1 MGRQGLRGVE
11 RVFVLVRARRDSPGG
26 ARFLYNGRTRTEQM
40 KLRRQAGVRMNG
52 MLKAACAAVLLI
64 AATTIEIGCGD
75 TYRPVA
81 LPLPTTTGNPSGAET
96 EVVLNQCPSGSG
108 SACTSS
114 VITDINVSGDT
125 NTGNKVLY
133 NTVAGVVEGSVGTS
147 GATVNIPAIPM
158 AFDYSRTSVFTA
170 NLPTATA
177 PASVTQILLNTS
189 TAGFAANTNTITMY
203 PNSNPIGVAFE
214 YYGSTYTQDYVVDA
228 PKTTTTGTTTTITAT
243 PTCTPYGSLDVIQQA
258 SAELKAQA
266 CVGATPVAAWI
277 YRDQS
282 KVYVLDKTENQVYVV
297 SASTYQWT
305 SKILLPVG
313 LLGVA
318 PIKAAQS
325 NNGQY
330 VYVLNSGTSANGG
343 SISVID
349 GTVDQLVSTVSTNIS
364 TSSLTTTAQPIDIAQ
379 DTNFNDTSAN
389 TQINHVW
396 ILLADGTVSV
406 YDGTIPGQ
414 LTWITSLSTI
424 KAAQA
429 AAGAYPTNLALM
441 RDGTGAYVGV
451 GNTDQIVGI
460 NTAVL
465 ATGAVTP
472 GVNAA
477 GGFGATTSITV
488 GVHRSISATL
498 SYTYTDTTTGNV
510 ATYTTTPP
518 VLLENTVPTVTNVAV
533 SRGGNSADLSKAYAT
548 TTTSTTYYCYDYQ
561 GNSTDCS
568 NDDAWVSGNTVA
580 AAGTTATP
588 APSGVSFLVGTC
600 TDLGLFAV
608 NSSTSLYA
616 MSCPNLYNGTAV
628 VTAASGLS
636 DPLSNTYIPI
646 NTNVTT
652 IVAPWEGTFV
662 GPVVNTC
669 TPMTDG
675 YDQQKYCPA
684 MVPVMVLGRS

>member
-1 MGRQGLRGVE
+1 
-11 RVFVLVRARRDSPGG
+11 
-26 ARFLYNGRTRTEQM
+26 
-40 KLRRQAGVRMNG
+40 MNG

-75 TYRPVA
+75 TYRPIA
-81 LPLPTTTGNPSGAET
+81 SPLPTTTGNPSGAET

-133 NTVAGVVEGSVGTS
+133 NTVAGVVEGSVLSAGTS
-147 GATVNIPAIPM
+147 GASVNIPAIPM
-158 AFDYSRTSVFTA
+158 AFDYNRTSVFTA

-203 PNSNPIGVAFE
+203 ANSNPIGVSFQ

-228 PKTTTTGTTTTITAT
+228 STTTT
-243 PTCTPYGSLDVIQQA
+243 TCPGVGSLDVIVQA
-258 SAELKAQA
+258 TPALKAQA
-266 CVGATPVAAWI
+266 CVGVKPVFAWI

-282 KVYVLDKTENQVYVV
+282 KVFVLDQTENQVYVV

-305 SKILLPVG
+305 NKIPV
-313 LLGVA
+313 GVA

-325 NNGQY
+325 NNGYY
-330 VYVLNSGTSANGG
+330 VYVVNSGDG
-343 SISVID
+343 SVSVID
-349 GTVDQLVSTVSTNIS
+349 GQTEQVVATAHVTTNALCGTICNS
-364 TSSLTTTAQPIDIAQ
+364 PLIDIAQ
-379 DTNFNDTSAN
+379 DTNYNDTSAN

-396 ILLADGTVSV
+396 LLHANGTVSV
-406 YDGTIPGQ
+406 YDGTTPGQ

-424 KAAQA
+424 TAAQA

-477 GGFGATTSITV
+477 SGFGATTSITV

-510 ATYTTTPP
+510 ATYTPPPP

-568 NDDAWVSGNTVA
+568 NDDAWVSGNTVSTT
-580 AAGTTATP
+580 GSTATP

-600 TDLGLFAV
+600 TDLGLVAV

-636 DPLSNTYIPI
+636 DPLSSSYVPI

-652 IVAPWEGTFV
+652 IVAPWEGTFT
-662 GPVVNTC
+662 GPVVSTC

-684 MVPVMVLGRS
+684 MVPVVVLGRS

>member
-1 MGRQGLRGVE
+1 
-11 RVFVLVRARRDSPGG
+11 
-26 ARFLYNGRTRTEQM
+26 
-40 KLRRQAGVRMNG
+40 
-52 MLKAACAAVLLI
+52 
-64 AATTIEIGCGD
+64 
-75 TYRPVA
+75 
-81 LPLPTTTGNPSGAET
+81 
-96 EVVLNQCPSGSG
+96 
-108 SACTSS
+108 
-114 VITDINVSGDT
+114 VIV
-125 NTGNKVLY
+125 
-133 NTVAGVVEGSVGTS
+133 
-147 GATVNIPAIPM
+147 
-158 AFDYSRTSVFTA
+158 
-170 NLPTATA
+170 
-177 PASVTQILLNTS
+177 
-189 TAGFAANTNTITMY
+189 
-203 PNSNPIGVAFE
+203 
-214 YYGSTYTQDYVVDA
+214 
-228 PKTTTTGTTTTITAT
+228 
-243 PTCTPYGSLDVIQQA
+243 QA
-258 SAELKAQA
+258 SAELKGQA
-266 CVGATPVAAWI
+266 CVGATPVFAWI

-330 VYVLNSGTSANGG
+330 IYVLNSGTSANGG

-364 TSSLTTTAQPIDIAQ
+364 TNSLTTSAQPIDIAQ
-379 DTNFNDTSAN
+379 VTNYNDTSAN
-389 TQINHVW
+389 KQINHVW

-406 YDGTIPGQ
+406 YDGTVPGQ

-424 KAAQA
+424 T

-441 RDGTGAYVGV
+441 RDGTGAYVGM

-472 GVNAA
+472 S
-477 GGFGATTSITV
+477 GFGATTSITV

-498 SYTYTDTTTGNV
+498 SYTYTDTTTNNV
-510 ATYTTTPP
+510 ATYTKP

-533 SRGGNSADLSKAYAT
+533 SRGGDSADLSKAYAT

-580 AAGTTATP
+580 ATGTTATP
-588 APSGVSFLVGTC
+588 APTGVSFLVGTC
-600 TDLGLFAV
+600 TDLGLV
-608 NSSTSLYA
+608 TVGSQSLYA

-662 GPVVNTC
+662 GPVVTTC
-669 TPMTDG
+669 TPPTDG
-675 YDQQKYCPA
+675 YDQQKYCPS
-684 MVPVMVLGRS
+684 MVPVVVLGRS